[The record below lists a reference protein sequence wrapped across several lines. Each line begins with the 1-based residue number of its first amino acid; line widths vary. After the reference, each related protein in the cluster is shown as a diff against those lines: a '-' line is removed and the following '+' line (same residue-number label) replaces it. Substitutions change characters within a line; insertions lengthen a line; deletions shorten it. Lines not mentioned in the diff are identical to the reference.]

1 MSKTALILCGGQ
13 GTRFRDISTAPKI
26 LAPFRSGLFI
36 DWLINFLKRNGFEE
50 IILSLGYKSNEIVE
64 YTSTHLKSHK
74 IKYIIE
80 ANPLGTGGAV
90 INAFKTVMSNELCV
104 FNGDTFWSNDLS
116 KEFLQKPINLGLCLT
131 KSLSEN
137 NRYGE
142 FNLKNSRI
150 IIRRGL
156 PEKILY
162 NSKVFVGIARISRN
176 INSNGLSYPYSF
188 EDLLVS
194 QKHGLDICKFEG
206 KMYDFGIPEA
216 YKMFDDIHGI

>member
-1 MSKTALILCGGQ
+1 M
-13 GTRFRDISTAPKI
+13 
-26 LAPFRSGLFI
+26 
-36 DWLINFLKRNGFEE
+36 
-50 IILSLGYKSNEIVE
+50 Y
-64 YTSTHLKSHK
+64 
-74 IKYIIE
+74 
-80 ANPLGTGGAV
+80 
-90 INAFKTVMSNELCV
+90 V

-216 YKMFDDIHGI
+216 YKIFDDIHGI